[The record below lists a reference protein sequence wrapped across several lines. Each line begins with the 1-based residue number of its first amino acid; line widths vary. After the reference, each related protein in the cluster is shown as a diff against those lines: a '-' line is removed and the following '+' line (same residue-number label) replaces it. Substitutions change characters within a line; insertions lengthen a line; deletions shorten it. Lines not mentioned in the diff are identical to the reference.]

1 VGGGTGTMTLARRS
15 ATRRRRWLLRAGLAI
30 AAVVVIA
37 IAGVAVWLWSSAAVS
52 TAGKLSFTHRLAI
65 PPLAP
70 SRTNTAG
77 QRVFDLHVG
86 EGSRQFRAGPATP
99 TWGIN
104 GDYLGPTLRA
114 ARGEKVMIHVHNG
127 LREPTTMHWH
137 GMELP
142 AVMDGGPH
150 QVIKPGATWSPH
162 WRVGQPAATLW
173 YHPHPHG
180 QTAEHIYRG
189 LAGLFIIDD
198 PKTSPAALPHR
209 YGVDDIPLIVQDKN
223 FTGAKQL
230 DLGQSFGGTGILGD
244 TILVNG
250 TIAPYQEVNSEKVR
264 LRILNASN
272 ARSYNVGLPGDRQ
285 FTLIGTDGGLLP
297 VPVQVSRVQLSPG
310 DRAEIII
317 AMRPGERTVLRSYPP
332 DLGANFLTSRFT
344 GGDDSFDIL
353 QLRAARQL
361 TPRPALPAALA
372 PAPHAQ
378 GAVTATTRTFD
389 LGGNTINGK
398 GMDMGRIDFTERAGT
413 TQTWQV
419 ANRDGLPHNFHIH
432 GVQFQV
438 LSVDGAAPP
447 VAYQGWQDTI
457 YVRPG
462 GTARIAVPF
471 GAHADPRHPYM
482 YHCHLLYH
490 EDQGMMGQFTV
501 TRPGQAA
508 AGGGLPQ
515 PNAGTGHQH

>member
-1 VGGGTGTMTLARRS
+1 MTLTRRN
-15 ATRRRRWLLRAGLAI
+15 TGRRRRRLLWAGLA
-30 AAVVVIA
+30 AAAAVVIA
-37 IAGVAVWLWSSAAVS
+37 IAGVAAWLWSSAAVS
-52 TAGKLSFTHRLAI
+52 TAGKVSFTHRLAI
-65 PPLAP
+65 PPLAA
-70 SRTNTAG
+70 SRTDAAG
-77 QRVFDLHVG
+77 QRVFDLRAG
-86 EGSRQFRAGPATP
+86 EGSTQLRPGAATA

-162 WRVGQPAATLW
+162 WRIGQPAATLW

-223 FTGAKQL
+223 FTDSNQL
-230 DLGQSFGGTGILGD
+230 SLGRSFGGTGILGD
-244 TILVNG
+244 TIVVNG
-250 TIAPYQEVNSEKVR
+250 TIAPHQEVTSEKVR

-272 ARSYNVGLPGDRQ
+272 ARIYNIGLPGDRQ

-297 VPVQVSRVQLSPG
+297 APVQASRVELSPG
-310 DRAEIII
+310 DRAEIIV

-332 DLGANFLTSRFT
+332 DLGTNFLTGRFT

-361 TPRPALPAALA
+361 APAPALPATLA
-372 PAPHAQ
+372 PAPHVPGTA
-378 GAVTATTRTFD
+378 ATTRTFD
-389 LGGNTINGK
+389 LDGRDINGK
-398 GMDMGRIDFTERAGT
+398 GMDMSRIDFTAAAGSAE
-413 TQTWQV
+413 TWQV
-419 ANRDGLPHNFHIH
+419 TNRDDLPHNFHIH

-438 LSVDGAAPP
+438 LSVGGAAPP
-447 VAYQGWQDTI
+447 AAYRGWQDTI
-457 YVRPG
+457 YLKPG

-471 GAHADPRHPYM
+471 GAYADPHHPYM

-490 EDQGMMGQFTV
+490 EDEGMMGQFTV
-501 TRPGQAA
+501 SRPGQAT
-508 AGGGLPQ
+508 AGGGQ
-515 PNAGTGHQH
+515 PSPGTGHQH

>member
-1 VGGGTGTMTLARRS
+1 MTL
-15 ATRRRRWLLRAGLAI
+15 TRRNAVRGRRRLLLAGLA
-30 AAVVVIA
+30 AATALVVA

-52 TAGKLSFTHRLAI
+52 TAGKISFTNRLAI

-70 SRTNTAG
+70 SRTDAAG
-77 QRVFDLHVG
+77 ERVFELNAG
-86 EGSRQFRAGPATP
+86 EGSKQLRPGAATA

-114 ARGEKVMIHVHNG
+114 ARGEKVRIHLHNG

-150 QVIKPGATWSPH
+150 QVIKPGATWSPT
-162 WRVGQPAATLW
+162 WRISQPAATLW

-198 PKTSPAALPHR
+198 PETSPAALPHR

-223 FTGAKQL
+223 FTGSNQL

-250 TIAPYQEVNSEKVR
+250 TIAPYQEVTSETVR

-272 ARSYNVGLPGDRQ
+272 ARIYNIGLPGDRR

-297 VPVQVSRVQLSPG
+297 APVQAGRVELSPG
-310 DRAEIII
+310 DRAEIIVT
-317 AMRPGERTVLRSYPP
+317 MRPGERTVLRSYPP
-332 DLGANFLTSRFT
+332 DLGTNFLASRLT

-353 QLRAARQL
+353 QLRAGRQL
-361 TPRPALPAALA
+361 APAPALPATLA
-372 PAPHAQ
+372 PAPHVP
-378 GAVTATTRTFD
+378 GAAAATTRTFN
-389 LGGNTINGK
+389 LEGREINGK
-398 GMDMGRIDFTERAGT
+398 GMDMSRIDFTAAAGSAE
-413 TQTWQV
+413 TWQIT
-419 ANRDGLPHNFHIH
+419 NRDGLPHNFHIH
-432 GVQFQV
+432 GAQFQV
-438 LSVDGAAPP
+438 LSIGGAAPP
-447 VAYQGWQDTI
+447 AAYRGWQDTI
-457 YVRPG
+457 YLKPG
-462 GTARIAVPF
+462 ATARIAVPF
-471 GAHADPRHPYM
+471 GAYADPRHPYM

-490 EDQGMMGQFTV
+490 EDEGMMGQFTV
-501 TRPGQAA
+501 TRPGQAT
-508 AGGGLPQ
+508 AGSGQ
-515 PNAGTGHQH
+515 PAPGTGHQH